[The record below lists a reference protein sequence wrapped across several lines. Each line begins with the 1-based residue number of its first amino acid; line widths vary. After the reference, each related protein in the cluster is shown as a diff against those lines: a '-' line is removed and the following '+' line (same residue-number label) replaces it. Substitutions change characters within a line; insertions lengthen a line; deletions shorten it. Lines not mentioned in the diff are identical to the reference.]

1 MKVALYARVS
11 TNDQGQNPET
21 QLYRLRQIA
30 QARGWEIYKEYI
42 DFASGKNPNR
52 PAFQKLMLDAKAG
65 CFGILFVTRVDRFMP
80 SSWARVS
87 RSKVTAS

>member
-42 DFASGKNPNR
+42 DFAS
-52 PAFQKLMLDAKAG
+52 
-65 CFGILFVTRVDRFMP
+65 V
-80 SSWARVS
+80 
-87 RSKVTAS
+87 